1 MPKYKMKLTSYLFYF
16 IIAIGDKMKKIVQ
29 LFILI
34 LSFFILKNNV
44 QAVTLRDLYN
54 DLNNLEKNYNNAKE
68 QSNLT
73 SAEMNRV
80 KASITNTEKE
90 IKQAQADIT
99 KAEEEIVRSEEE
111 IDKKKEETNQMLL
124 YLQVMNSTGDS
135 MLEYVFEAENY
146 TDFIYRYAIV
156 TQMTDY
162 NQQLMNELETLVA
175 DLNTKKINLAKEQ
188 ESLEKKKTDL
198 QAKYL
203 IVQNKYKEQ
212 QEDSQDIASQINEQ
226 KKLIKVYENLG
237 CSMDQDV
244 NTCNKVAA
252 VDGWTYP
259 LKRFWQSSNYG
270 WDENRYHY
278 AVDLAVSEGNKVYA
292 VANGE
297 VISSGVY
304 WSSYNPGKSCG
315 GYVIQI
321 RHNYKGSYYVSLY
334 MHLLDGYVSV
344 GDKVSG
350 GQVIGT
356 SGGGSKANS
365 KWKDTCSG
373 GAHLHFAMANG
384 RSTIGSSSSK
394 GSTFDPVK
402 FFPAM
407 KGIGSSM

>member
-1 MPKYKMKLTSYLFYF
+1 MKRTIKLL
-16 IIAIGDKMKKIVQ
+16 III
-29 LFILI
+29 FT
-34 LSFFILKNNV
+34 FFIYNNNV
-44 QAVTLRDLYN
+44 KAVTLRDLYN
-54 DLNNLEKNYNNAKE
+54 DLNALEKSYNEAKE
-68 QSNLT
+68 KSNLT
-73 SAEMNRV
+73 QAEMNRV
-80 KASITNTEKE
+80 KANIANTEQE

-99 KAEEEIVRSEEE
+99 KAEQEIVKSEEE

-146 TDFIYRYAIV
+146 TDFIYRYSIV

-162 NQQLMNELETLVA
+162 NQELMQDLETLVNN
-175 DLNTKKINLAKEQ
+175 LNTKKTNLAEEQ
-188 ESLEKKKTDL
+188 KKLEQKKKNL
-198 QAKYL
+198 QSQYL
-203 IVQNKYKEQ
+203 IVQAKHEEQ
-212 QEDSQDIASQINEQ
+212 QEDSQDIATQISDQ
-226 KKLIKVYENLG
+226 KKLIKGYEALG
-237 CSMDQDV
+237 CKMDQDV
-244 NTCNKVAA
+244 NRCNGVSA

-259 LKRFWQSSNYG
+259 LKKFWQSSNYG

-304 WSSYNPGKSCG
+304 WSKYNPGKSCG
-315 GYVIQI
+315 GYVIQV

-334 MHLLDGYVSV
+334 MHLLEGYVSV
-344 GDKVSG
+344 GDVVTG

-373 GAHLHFAMANG
+373 GAHLHFAMSYG
-384 RSTIGSSSSK
+384 RSSIGSSSSK

-407 KGIGSSM
+407 KGIGSSL